1 MSNDFSK
8 IFGDYFD
15 VYKNT
20 SKYKDS
26 SMLEIA
32 LRKSEF
38 EKNLDDMWA
47 IYSKGVA
54 NQIVNYN
61 KGVENIKSAGL
72 KVFRNSA
79 GKHKIV
85 IPKG

>member
-1 MSNDFSK
+1 MGNFEDM
-8 IFGDYFD
+8 FGNYFD
-15 VYKNT
+15 AYKNT

-38 EKNLDDMWA
+38 EKNLDEMWA
-47 IYSKGVA
+47 IYNKGLA
-54 NQIVNYN
+54 KQIVNYN
-61 KGVENIKSAGL
+61 KGINQIKDVGF
-72 KVFRNSA
+72 KVLRNSA

-85 IPKG
+85 IPK

>member
-1 MSNDFSK
+1 MGNFEDM
-8 IFGDYFD
+8 FGNYFD
-15 VYKNT
+15 AYKNT

-38 EKNLDDMWA
+38 EKNLDEMWA
-47 IYSKGVA
+47 IYNKGLTK
-54 NQIVNYN
+54 QIVEYN
-61 KGVENIKSAGL
+61 KGINQIKDVGF
-72 KVFRNSA
+72 KVLRNSA

-85 IPKG
+85 IPK